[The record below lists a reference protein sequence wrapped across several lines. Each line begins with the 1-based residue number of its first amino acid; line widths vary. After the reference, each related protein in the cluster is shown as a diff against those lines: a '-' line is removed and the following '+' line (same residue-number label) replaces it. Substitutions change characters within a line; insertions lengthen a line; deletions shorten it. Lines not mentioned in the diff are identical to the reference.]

1 MLRQIIRQCSL
12 FDVDI
17 SRELTR
23 PIFNSNTH
31 TFFVEKGRKRRVFQN
46 ISFSSISKELQV
58 SIKSYM
64 TEELLLN
71 KYHTLSF
78 LFLLLVLYCRTPK
91 CAFCHRCSYT
101 VIYRLKNGMDEAKLE
116 TVCLQALWLAN

>member
-1 MLRQIIRQCSL
+1 MLRQIIRQSSL

-23 PIFNSNTH
+23 PIFNSNTRI
-31 TFFVEKGRKRRVFQN
+31 FGRKREKRRVFQN
-46 ISFSSISKELQV
+46 VSFSSISKELQV
-58 SIKSYM
+58 SIKSHM
-64 TEELLLN
+64 TGELLLN

-78 LFLLLVLYCRTPK
+78 LFLLLVLCCRTPK
-91 CAFCHRCSYT
+91 CAFCHRCSCT
-101 VIYRLKNGMDEAKLE
+101 EIYRLKNGMDEAKLE